1 MIRNKY
7 GVKVIPIN
15 KTHAAF
21 YGYKMSM
28 AMREEDKEEC
38 KIIGFPPEFTVAKSI
53 KDSQKAYEARYKD
66 TLLCVFGIAG
76 NAVWCLGTEA
86 IKKHRKALVCIGY
99 SFIQE
104 AVEKYGKLCNFIS
117 KENIQAIR
125 YIENVPGVNLY
136 EGDATINGKPFLY
149 FELRRK
155 DHV

>member
-7 GVKVIPIN
+7 GVKITPIN
-15 KTHAAF
+15 KIHAAF
-21 YGYKMSM
+21 YGREMSM
-28 AMREEDKEEC
+28 VMREEDKEEC
-38 KIIGFPPEFTVAKSI
+38 KIIGFPPEYTVTKSI
-53 KDSQKAYEARYKD
+53 KDSKKAYEARYKD
-66 TLLCVFGIAG
+66 TLLCVFGVAG

-86 IKKHRKALVCIGY
+86 VKNHRKALVYIGY

-104 AVEKYGKLCNFIS
+104 AVDRYGKLCNFIS